1 MPVAVPTPA
10 PVAAP
15 APPRSQEQPAGSGP
29 GAPLTR
35 PSAPDFASGD
45 LGGWLGTGHPADAPA
60 VHLQGGGVLTTLTRA
75 DLAERVRATASLLT
89 GERRLVH
96 VRAANTLGTLVGYL
110 AAHAAGHAVLLTP
123 PGEPA
128 ATLARVWD
136 PDVAIA
142 EDGAVEVRRD
152 APSHPLHP
160 DLALLMST
168 SGSSGSPRLVRLS
181 WDNVRSNAEQIA
193 ASLSVRPTDRAVT
206 SLPVHYC
213 YGLSVV
219 HSHLVAGASVVLT
232 DLSVADPCFWDL
244 VRDTGVTTLAGV
256 PHSFDL
262 LDRVGFAQM
271 HLPHLRTVTQAGGRL
286 DPQRVVE
293 LAALGRRRGFDLVVM
308 YGQTE
313 ATARMT
319 TLAPDLAGSH
329 PRTVGRPVAGGR
341 VDLLDGEIVYS
352 GPNVMLGYAETPSD
366 LALGRTLDRLH
377 TGDLGRWT
385 PEGLLEVTGRRSR
398 VAKVLGHRVD
408 LDHVE
413 RGLRAD
419 GCDVRCVD
427 GGAGLVICAAGT
439 PAGDLAS
446 AAARRAGLPTR
457 CVRVLEPRDLGLDAL
472 PHLPT
477 GKVDDARL
485 TALAGSAPD
494 PTPAPLAGS
503 LRERYAALLGRDVVS
518 PADSF
523 ATLGGDSLSYVEASL
538 HVEERLGHRPTGW
551 HVMTVAELE
560 ELERRAD
567 TTRSDAVAPAS
578 GRGTGGWVHR
588 AADRWLTTR
597 SLETGVLLRAVAIVL
612 IVGTHAHVFRLQGTA
627 HALLVLV
634 GYNLARFTL
643 AGGDRA
649 TRVRALLTASRRVA
663 APALVVIGTVHL
675 LTGQYAL
682 STVGLL
688 NWALGEPRLGPD
700 WRFWFI
706 ESTVVVVLAVTAL
719 VATSWGDRLER
730 RHPFA
735 VPLALTG
742 LAMLWW
748 KEVLFPPVPHMQGSP
763 LVVAWLFFLGW
774 AAARAGGVRE
784 RLVVTAVAIPS
795 VGTFSGNPRR
805 DLLTLAAV
813 LLVLWVPTLRVP
825 RGLVPAVHVLAASS
839 LFVYVVHWQVLQA
852 MRSTPW
858 LSVAVGL
865 AAGVA
870 YWFAWTRGPVGMR
883 RLRGRWPTPSE
894 PTAQQGAPPA
904 SVRTR

>member
-1 MPVAVPTPA
+1 MPVAVP
-10 PVAAP
+10 AP
-15 APPRSQEQPAGSGP
+15 APATPA
-29 GAPLTR
+29 
-35 PSAPDFASGD
+35 GD
-45 LGGWLGTGHPADAPA
+45 LGGWLGSGTGRLADSPA
-60 VHLQGGGVLTTLTRA
+60 VHLLEDGVLTTLTRA
-75 DLAERVRATASLLT
+75 DLAERVRATASLLA

-96 VRAANTLGTLVGYL
+96 VHATNTLGTLLGYL

-128 ATLARVWD
+128 AALARAWD
-136 PDVAIA
+136 PDVVIA
-142 EDGAVEVRRD
+142 EDGTVDVLRD
-152 APSHPLHP
+152 APRHPLHP

-181 WDNVRSNAEQIA
+181 WDNLRSNAEQIA

-232 DLSVADPCFWDL
+232 ELSVADPCFWDL
-244 VRDTGVTTLAGV
+244 VRESGVTTLAGV

-262 LDRVGFAQM
+262 LDRVGFAEM
-271 HLPHLRTVTQAGGRL
+271 DLPHLRTVTQAGGRL

-293 LAALGRRRGFDLVVM
+293 LAALGRRHGFDLVVM

-313 ATARMT
+313 ATARMA
-319 TLAPDLAGSH
+319 TLAPDLAASH
-329 PRTVGRPVAGGR
+329 PRTVGRPVPGGR
-341 VDLLDGEIVYS
+341 VDLVDGEIVFS
-352 GPNVMLGYAETPSD
+352 GPNVMLGYAESPAD
-366 LALGRTLDRLH
+366 LALGRTVDRLH

-457 CVRVLEPRDLGLDAL
+457 CVRVVGPRDLGLDAL

-477 GKVDDARL
+477 GKVDYARL
-485 TALAGSAPD
+485 TALAGSATD
-494 PTPAPLAGS
+494 PTVAPLAGS
-503 LRERYAALLGRDVVS
+503 LRERYAVLLGRDVVS
-518 PADSF
+518 PDDSF

-538 HVEERLGHRPTGW
+538 HVEERLGHLPTGW

-560 ELERRAD
+560 ALEASRARA
-567 TTRSDAVAPAS
+567 TRPDASATAS
-578 GRGTGGWVHR
+578 ARGTGGWVRR
-588 AADRWLTTR
+588 AADCWLTTR
-597 SLETGVLLRAVAIVL
+597 SLETGVVLRALAIVL
-612 IVGTHAHVFRLQGTA
+612 IVGTHAHVFTLQGTA

-643 AGGDRA
+643 GGGDRA
-649 TRVRALLTASRRVA
+649 TRVRALLTALRRVA
-663 APALVVIGTVHL
+663 APALVVIAGVHL
-675 LTGQYAL
+675 VTGQYAL

-706 ESTVVVVLAVTAL
+706 ESTVVVVLVVTAL
-719 VATSWGDRLER
+719 VATPWGDRLER

-735 VPLALTG
+735 VPLALSG
-742 LAMLWW
+742 LGMLWW

-774 AAARAGGVRE
+774 AAARAGSVRE

-825 RGLVPAVHVLAASS
+825 RGLVPTVHVLAASS

-852 MRSTPW
+852 MRATPW
-858 LSVAVGL
+858 LSVAAGL
-865 AAGVA
+865 VAGVG
-870 YWFAWTRGPVGMR
+870 YWLAWTRGPAV
-883 RLRGRWPTPSE
+883 LRGLRDR
-894 PTAQQGAPPA
+894 GAAGPA
-904 SVRTR
+904 RPRRRGART